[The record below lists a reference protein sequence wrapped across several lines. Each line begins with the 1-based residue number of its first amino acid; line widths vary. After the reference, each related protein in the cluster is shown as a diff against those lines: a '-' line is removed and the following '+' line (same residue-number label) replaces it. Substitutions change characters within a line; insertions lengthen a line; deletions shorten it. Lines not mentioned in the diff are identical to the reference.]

1 MSKRIDDLK
10 EKINF
15 HDKVAGIATIGFF
28 GSGAGMFL
36 SALAGAGLD
45 DPSKLPA
52 AFAVMG
58 GCTLA
63 TFLSGA
69 IADKNMKK
77 SAQYGEMLSKE
88 TKAQEVLGEREVTV
102 RDFQEMADIANKHQS
117 FVGSSRAIDDF
128 FANND
133 ANIDVDSL
141 DM

>member
-15 HDKVAGIATIGFF
+15 HDKVAGTATLGFF
-28 GSGAGMFL
+28 GSVAGMFL
-36 SALAGAGLD
+36 SGIATSGID
-45 DPSKLPA
+45 DPAKLQTA
-52 AFAVMG
+52 MAVFG

-63 TFLSGA
+63 TFLSGV

-77 SAQYGEMLSKE
+77 SDYYEGLLSKE
-88 TKAQEVLGEREVTV
+88 TKAQEVLGERKVTA
-102 RDFQEMADIANKHQS
+102 RDLEEMADIANKHQS